1 MSLKN
6 KNLSL
11 SALKKILCLSLSV
24 IVTSVCT
31 FSVFA
36 DQTLDDLRNEYD
48 RIEQEIAENE
58 DALNQVEQDIEKKE
72 GEIADIREELDGIN
86 QQIEILDERIEVLNG
101 DISTLQ
107 VSIDDVEV
115 EIGEVSTMITGINAR
130 MDDTELR
137 INNTRE
143 QLLGRIRESYMTGE
157 ASNIEILFSSS
168 DMSSFLARKELV
180 ARVSE
185 NDTQLINDLSAE
197 LVELNELETELVTQQ
212 TTLEEKQTE
221 LNTQMDTLTAREND
235 LVDTRQTQQDKK
247 SDANEKYEQIQDKL
261 DQLDKDSEEY
271 KAEIARQKAE
281 REKIDAQIDAYIK
294 EHGSSEGDTPDAEFN
309 NDGNMAWPLKKKSYI
324 TAGYPAY
331 SNGDAHWGID
341 IVCSDGNTNG
351 TPFYAVQGGEVII
364 ASGDGSW
371 NYGFGNYC
379 VIDHGDGT
387 QSLYGHASSI
397 DVRVGQI
404 VQKGQKIGNIGS
416 TGNSTGP
423 HLHLEIRVKKAD
435 GSVSRE
441 NPLKYVKNPY

>member
-1 MSLKN
+1 MKSKF
-6 KNLSL
+6 KSL
-11 SALKKILCLSLSV
+11 SALKKILCLVVAV
-24 IVTSVCT
+24 IVTAVCT

-36 DQTLDDLRNEYD
+36 EETLDDLRNEYD
-48 RIEQEIAENE
+48 RLEEEIAKNE
-58 DALNQVEQDIEKKE
+58 EALDQVEQDINQKE
-72 GEIADIREELDGIN
+72 SEIDDIRGELDNIN
-86 QQIEILDERIEVLNG
+86 AQIEILDERIEILNG

-107 VSIDDVEV
+107 VSIDDVTA
-115 EIGEVSTMITGINAR
+115 EIESVSLMIEDINGQISDTETQI
-130 MDDTELR
+130 DDTR
-137 INNTRE
+137 D
-143 QLLGRIRESYMTGE
+143 QLLSRIRESYMTGE
-157 ASNIEILFSSS
+157 ASNVEILFSST
-168 DMSSFLARKELV
+168 DLSSFLARKELV
-180 ARVSE
+180 ARISE
-185 NDTQLINDLSAE
+185 NDTQLINDLTSD
-197 LVELNELETELVTQQ
+197 LNELNELETELEVQQ

-221 LNTQMDTLTAREND
+221 LNGQMDTLTARETD
-235 LVDTRQTQQDKK
+235 LLDTRETQQDKK
-247 SDANEKYEQIQDKL
+247 DEANGKYEEIKDKL
-261 DQLDKDSEEY
+261 DELDKDSEEY

-294 EHGSSEGDTPDAEFN
+294 EHGSTEGDVPDENFN

-331 SNGDAHWGID
+331 SNGDRHWGID

-364 ASGDGSW
+364 ASADGSW

-387 QSLYGHASSI
+387 QSLYAHASAI
-397 DVRVGQI
+397 DVRVGQV
-404 VQKGQKIGNIGS
+404 VQKGEKIGNIGS

-441 NPLKYVKNPY
+441 NPLKYVSNPYQ